1 LRNLEFKEV
10 GDMSADRDDQ
20 FRNLADEESEL
31 QALEREK
38 KAIESRPH
46 DGFAD
51 AARVVRLES
60 EIEALDER
68 IEREKQR
75 AERGEG

>member
-1 LRNLEFKEV
+1 MSDIREDQLRT
-10 GDMSADRDDQ
+10 SA
-20 FRNLADEESEL
+20 NEESEL

-38 KAIESRPH
+38 ENIENRPH

-60 EIEALDER
+60 EIEALGER
-68 IEREKQR
+68 TEREKQR
-75 AERGEG
+75 PERGEG

>member
-1 LRNLEFKEV
+1 M
-10 GDMSADRDDQ
+10 DDRDDQ
-20 FRNLADEESEL
+20 FRNSVDEQSEL

-38 KAIESRPH
+38 EAIESRPH

-68 IEREKQR
+68 IGREKQR

>member
-1 LRNLEFKEV
+1 
-10 GDMSADRDDQ
+10 MSDSRDDQ
-20 FRNLADEESEL
+20 FRASASEENEL

-38 KAIESRPH
+38 EALENRPH

-68 IEREKQR
+68 MEREKQH
-75 AERGEG
+75 AERGQG

>member
-1 LRNLEFKEV
+1 
-10 GDMSADRDDQ
+10 MSDIRDDP
-20 FRNLADEESEL
+20 FAAPTDEESEL

-38 KAIESRPH
+38 EAIESRPH

-68 IEREKQR
+68 LEREKRR
-75 AERGEG
+75 AERGQK

>member
-1 LRNLEFKEV
+1 MSDDR
-10 GDMSADRDDQ
+10 GDQSRK
-20 FRNLADEESEL
+20 LADEESEL
-31 QALEREK
+31 QALEKEK
-38 KAIESRPH
+38 EAIENRPH